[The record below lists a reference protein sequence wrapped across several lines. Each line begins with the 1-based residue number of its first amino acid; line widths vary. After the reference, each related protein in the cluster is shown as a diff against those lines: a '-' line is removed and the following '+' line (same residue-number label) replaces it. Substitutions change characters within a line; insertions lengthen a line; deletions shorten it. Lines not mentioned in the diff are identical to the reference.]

1 MSKECITSFSCFTV
15 LNAGGKT
22 VAKIVSQTV
31 SEVKSEN
38 LKKQVDKEKVE
49 ERMISSCGNTSVG
62 ARNVIDRAERQSK
75 GTEFGYEKGIS
86 ADSASNQTPEGV
98 LLRFFFM
105 KILTGNRLDDLIIPL
120 KGQQDKETK

>member
-1 MSKECITSFSCFTV
+1 MSKECIPSFSCFTV
-15 LNAGGKT
+15 LRAGGKT
-22 VAKIVSQTV
+22 LAKIVSQTV
-31 SEVKSEN
+31 SDVKSEN

-98 LLRFFFM
+98 LRIFM
-105 KILTGNRLDDLIIPL
+105 KKNLTGSRLDDLIIPR
-120 KGQQDKETK
+120 KGQQGKETK